1 MVGVV
6 KVSTNIKHIRAVKK
20 VNEFVFDG
28 GAASIVMGIEVTKY
42 NSM

>member
-1 MVGVV
+1 MGVV
-6 KVSTNIKHIRAVKK
+6 KLSINIKYIRVVKK

-28 GAASIVMGIEVTKY
+28 EAASIVMGIEVTKY